1 MRTKKSLWGRIVRF
15 LFPSTRYYKTNL
27 FDFSVDLMSILIWM
41 LLVFILIMMFVLPI
55 EVDSPTLDTKVV
67 TSFYEVDLLLG
78 IFFVSY
84 FIYMKRNL

>member
-1 MRTKKSLWGRIVRF
+1 
-15 LFPSTRYYKTNL
+15 
-27 FDFSVDLMSILIWM
+27 M